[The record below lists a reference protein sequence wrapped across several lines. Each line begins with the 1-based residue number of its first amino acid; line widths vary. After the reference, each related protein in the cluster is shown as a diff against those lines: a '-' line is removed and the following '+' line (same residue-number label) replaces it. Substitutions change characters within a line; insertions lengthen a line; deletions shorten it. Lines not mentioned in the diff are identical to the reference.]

1 MQNKNVTADDVVNTM
16 VSRYRNGIMLNM
28 SSGQVAD
35 AIGVS
40 ASLMS
45 EIEKG
50 TRNATQATILRL
62 AEVLECDPDSLR
74 RRRLGPVQ
82 RPVQDMAQSAA
93 ALWTP

>member
-1 MQNKNVTADDVVNTM
+1 MAEVKRRAPQRPLDHKPAAVRRARQRVGLT
-16 VSRYRNGIMLNM
+16 
-28 SSGQVAD
+28 QD
-35 AIGVS
+35 ALAKAVGVS
-40 ASLMS
+40 PSLMS

-82 RPVQDMAQSAA
+82 DMAQNAA
-93 ALWTP
+93 A